1 MSSVTGSLHV
11 RAASGAEGPTIYKC
25 DQLRQLLDAAIRNR
39 AKFKQG
45 MDAEKFLEQN
55 LPVKQ
60 ETASKAQP
68 GGYTAGSR
76 LSVFIKQ
83 WSKALDLDRAFVK
96 QWIVNAFLYDE
107 PKLKELRNQLAAMRE
122 DYDVALSLLKDE
134 PLVRPVT
141 ITIGTTNL
149 INMRVLPSV
158 LDAARHQFQE
168 QFPDVRLRFVQAIMD
183 SEELLSRTHPPT
195 GLDAIVACCLD
206 GHAGKISEEE
216 LVARLPLQ
224 CCLLRQRI
232 HSADESS
239 LSPSLPNWDAIRDT
253 RMVALSSRRKHF
265 DVDWKQLEG
274 LFESFDEVPT
284 LLEAHARVAASDSWT
299 LSYRELL
306 DDPDERNLEA
316 LGLPSDPT
324 RNGTLIVAV
333 MPRGEKRRR
342 VRATPAGAGAAL
354 PTTPE
359 VASTGDSKE
368 KMAALAILK
377 TCLREEF
384 QKRAAEK
391 QEAAELT
398 RRLARFTHTYH
409 VSEFAP
415 SNGDVPER
423 LWFTGLLQLEC
434 TVNGNLRGSLTIG
447 SPVGPPMRIRVFGRP
462 LKLHDGKVWNLN
474 WRSSDLREESG
485 TTNLFVTTA
494 DLESG
499 EALVGH
505 WVGRSSWTD
514 GEVRPTGGPVIL
526 HSRSGLTAREL
537 RAIVTKHKDAAIPN
551 LQLVGDRV
559 VPFEHELAFQS
570 SAPSRTAKPRLAA
583 SRAKAA
589 RDSESSSRKPAR
601 PR

>member
-1 MSSVTGSLHV
+1 MSSIKGASSS
-11 RAASGAEGPTIYKC
+11 RSSSGAEGPTIYKC
-25 DQLRQLLDAAIRNR
+25 DQLRRMLESALRNR

-45 MDAEKFLEQN
+45 NDVEKFLEQN
-55 LPVKQ
+55 LSVKQ
-60 ETASKAQP
+60 EVASKAKP
-68 GGYTAGSR
+68 DSYTAGTR
-76 LSVFIKQ
+76 LPAFIKQ
-83 WSKALDLDRAFVK
+83 LSNGLGLDKAFVK
-96 QWIVNAFLYDE
+96 QWIVNAFLNDQS
-107 PKLKELRNQLAAMRE
+107 KLKELCNQLAAMRD

-158 LDAARHQFQE
+158 LDATRHKFQG
-168 QFPDVRLRFVQAIMD
+168 QFPNVRLQFVQTIMD
-183 SEELLSRTHPPT
+183 SEELLSTMQPPV

-206 GHAGKISEEE
+206 GHANKIAVEE

-224 CCLLRQRI
+224 CCLLRQRVLSK
-232 HSADESS
+232 SASSINPS
-239 LSPSLPNWDAIRDT
+239 LSHWDEIRDT
-253 RMVALSSRRKHF
+253 PMVALSSRRKHF
-265 DVDWKQLEG
+265 DVDWKQIEG
-274 LFESFDEVPT
+274 LFESYDEVPT

-306 DDPDERNLEA
+306 DDADERNLEA
-316 LGLPSDPT
+316 LDLPADPT
-324 RNGTLIVAV
+324 RHATLIVAV
-333 MPRGEKRRR
+333 MPRGSKRRR
-342 VRATPAGAGAAL
+342 TRAVSNGVETALATKPLIADTGA
-354 PTTPE
+354 
-359 VASTGDSKE
+359 SKE
-368 KMAALAILK
+368 KLAALAMLK
-377 TCLREEF
+377 TCLYEEF
-384 QKRAAEK
+384 EKRNAEK

-398 RRLARFTHTYH
+398 RWLARFTHTYH

-415 SNGDVPER
+415 SNGDAPER
-423 LWFTGLLQLEC
+423 LWFCGRLQLEC

-447 SPVGPPMRIRVFGRP
+447 SPVGEPMRIRVFGRP

-526 HSRSGLTAREL
+526 HSRPRLTAREL
-537 RAIVTKHKDAAIPN
+537 RALVTKHKDAAIPN
-551 LQLVGDRV
+551 LQLVGERV
-559 VPFEHELAFQS
+559 VPFSNGTAIDS
-570 SAPSRTAKPRLAA
+570 PVPRRTAKARLSA
-583 SRAKAA
+583 SRAATIRK
-589 RDSESSSRKPAR
+589 ESGSSRKPNR

>member
-60 ETASKAQP
+60 ETASKAKP

-76 LSVFIKQ
+76 LSAFIKQ

-158 LDAARHQFQE
+158 LDAARHKFQE

-206 GHAGKISEEE
+206 GHAGKIAEEE

-232 HSADESS
+232 HSADEPS

-253 RMVALSSRRKHF
+253 PMVALSSRRKHF

-274 LFESFDEVPT
+274 LFESYDEVPT

-306 DDPDERNLEA
+306 DDADERNLEA
-316 LGLPSDPT
+316 LDLPADPT
-324 RNGTLIVAV
+324 RHATLIVAV
-333 MPRGEKRRR
+333 MPRGSKRRR
-342 VRATPAGAGAAL
+342 TQAASDCVE
-354 PTTPE
+354 T
-359 VASTGDSKE
+359 ASTTKPLIADTGASKE
-368 KMAALAILK
+368 KLAALTILK
-377 TCLREEF
+377 TCLYEEF
-384 QKRAAEK
+384 EKRNAEK

-398 RRLARFTHTYH
+398 RWLARFTNTYH

-415 SNGDVPER
+415 SNGDAPER
-423 LWFTGLLQLEC
+423 LWFSGRLQLEC
-434 TVNGNLRGSLTIG
+434 TVNGNLRGSVTIG
-447 SPVGPPMRIRVFGRP
+447 SPVGEPMRIRVFGRP

-485 TTNLFVTTA
+485 TTNLFVTSA

-526 HSRSGLTAREL
+526 HSRPGLNAREL
-537 RAIVTKHKDAAIPN
+537 RALVVKHKDAAIPN

-559 VPFEHELAFQS
+559 VPFSNAAAFES
-570 SAPSRTAKPRLAA
+570 PVPRRTAKPRLSA
-583 SRAKAA
+583 SRAATIRK
-589 RDSESSSRKPAR
+589 ESGSSRKPNR